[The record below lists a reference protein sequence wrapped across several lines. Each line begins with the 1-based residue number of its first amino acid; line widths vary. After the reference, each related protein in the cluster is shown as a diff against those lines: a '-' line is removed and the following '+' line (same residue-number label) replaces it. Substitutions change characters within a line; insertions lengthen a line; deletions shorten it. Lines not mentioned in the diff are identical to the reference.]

1 MFISE
6 LSSIYLYKFPGFS
19 PQLALIWSVNP
30 HTPKCP
36 HGCQQCCPPNI
47 SGSLPF
53 VVFCLHEVTCSCV
66 TYFQRNVSKSA
77 MCNFWEES
85 LNASDLICH
94 LSHFAMIIDIREWIL
109 YQPGYWSGS
118 YEHCP
123 FLFNPAS
130 RWSNSMKEKQTF
142 VVISHQSFRIFL
154 LQHNLTL
161 KSAN

>member
-1 MFISE
+1 MHFKWIVCIHLRIKAEFQKHSLGYSMFISE

-94 LSHFAMIIDIREWIL
+94 LSHFAMIIDIRKWIL
-109 YQPGYWSGS
+109 LSTWVLKWLLWALPLPRQPCLW
-118 YEHCP
+118 
-123 FLFNPAS
+123 LV
-130 RWSNSMKEKQTF
+130 K
-142 VVISHQSFRIFL
+142 
-154 LQHNLTL
+154 
-161 KSAN
+161 